1 MERLKIITLLFT
13 IWSLFF
19 VSSCSSA
26 DLTCGI
32 SLIEATLAT
41 LYREKNPPKALM
53 MIKPCAEQ
61 GDSASQITLSTV
73 YDEAPSGNQYTD
85 LEKALFWSERATVK
99 GGIVAL
105 YEHGLAISVLGTSV
119 GMGAIEAMFASL
131 DWDLKAAEW
140 GHPHALFNIGFHL
153 KRNTRD
159 KVAAY
164 TFLTLAERRAKP
176 SFNYYEF
183 IDFDLKELR
192 DSPEISEEGI
202 AEAIRL
208 ADIWERNHPDAAK
221 SWPSDD
227 WVYNMKGEGAKQIPV
242 MTTPPTSKFF
252 CNVFGKI
259 MLYCPQYAER
269 ELTEAELKA
278 LRPGYVKKH

>member
-1 MERLKIITLLFT
+1 MERLKLITSLLI
-13 IWSLFF
+13 IWSVFF
-19 VSSCSSA
+19 ASSCSSA
-26 DLTCGI
+26 ELTCDI

-41 LYREKNPPKALM
+41 LYREKNPPEALT

-61 GDSASQITLSTV
+61 GDSASQIALSLV
-73 YDEAPSGNQYTD
+73 YGQDPRDKNYED

-105 YEHGLAISVLGTSV
+105 YKHGLAISVLGTSV
-119 GMGAIEAMFASL
+119 GMGAIETMFASL

-140 GHPHALFNIGFHL
+140 GHPCSLYNIGFHL
-153 KRNTRD
+153 KRYTRD

-164 TFLTLAERRAKP
+164 TFLTLAERRANP
-176 SFNYYEF
+176 SFHYYEF

-192 DSPEISEEGI
+192 ESPEISEEGI